1 MTSDMKSLKNYSNFR
16 MPRKVKLADE
26 HKVNSFG
33 KGNIHLTL
41 FDKKNNEKV
50 KTVLRDVLY
59 VPKIKNKL
67 FSISR
72 VTDNGIDVLFKGEN
86 CNITKDG
93 KQYTIGQKHGNLYKL
108 NTIKPNDETISLY
121 HAISEKQTRI
131 RLSCGIKDMVI

>member
-1 MTSDMKSLKNYSNFR
+1 M
-16 MPRKVKLADE
+16 
-26 HKVNSFG
+26 
-33 KGNIHLTL
+33 
-41 FDKKNNEKV
+41 
-50 KTVLRDVLY
+50 LY

-86 CNITKDG
+86 YNITKDG

-121 HAISEKQTRI
+121 RATSEKQTRI